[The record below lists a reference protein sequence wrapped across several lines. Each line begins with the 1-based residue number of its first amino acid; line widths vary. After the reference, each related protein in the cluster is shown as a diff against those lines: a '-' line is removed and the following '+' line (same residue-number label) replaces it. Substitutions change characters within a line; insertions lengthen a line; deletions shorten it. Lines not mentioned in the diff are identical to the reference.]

1 MWRSRSARFE
11 NKRREKAVEY
21 LAQRRPN
28 KKPAAHANRSFVR
41 RPAEAASSRYWSLR
55 SIRLP
60 ESSTQAAAAI
70 QMKGRFFVFSM
81 YMSKQL
87 HCARMQTAMDAVA
100 DARSTAID
108 TAIYL
113 LFICWLSQSGRD
125 CIDKS
130 RPHVLQRMSRTSRH
144 ISIGSPAVDSCAT
157 KGRGGLAG
165 NPLPEFIKLSARL
178 WHVSDCVYR
187 SAAWGDDDE
196 VGYCDGVGSG
206 LCECQL

>member
-1 MWRSRSARFE
+1 MPRSRSARSE
-11 NKRREKAVEY
+11 DKRREKAVETSR
-21 LAQRRPN
+21 AEASMQN
-28 KKPAAHANRSFVR
+28 PAARSNRSFVR
-41 RPAEAASSRYWSLR
+41 WSIGAASSAGR
-55 SIRLP
+55 SHRHP
-60 ESSTQAAAAI
+60 KRRAAFI
-70 QMKGRFFVFSM
+70 FFLQ
-81 YMSKQL
+81 MSKEPRR
-87 HCARMQTAMDAVA
+87 ARMQTSIDVLPDAQ
-100 DARSTAID
+100 STAAD

-206 LCECQL
+206 VSECQL